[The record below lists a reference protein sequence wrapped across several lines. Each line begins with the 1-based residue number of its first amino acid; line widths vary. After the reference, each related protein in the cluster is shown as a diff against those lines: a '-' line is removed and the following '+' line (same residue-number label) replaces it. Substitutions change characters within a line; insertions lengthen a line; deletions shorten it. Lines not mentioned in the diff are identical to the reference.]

1 MNTETTEKLGGRA
14 VRQYSVFLANRV
26 GALMEVVQMLNE
38 ERVVVL
44 GLSIQD
50 SSETSIA
57 RIIVSDPD
65 KLEDLFGSND
75 IPYGVCELV
84 VAELEEGASDLP
96 RMLAALLEAEV
107 NIFFSYT
114 PTTWNAPALSSVVVG
129 SAFCA
134 KPICPVE
141 PGVGLERALRRGRHA
156 LGQRGSASRPV

>member
-1 MNTETTEKLGGRA
+1 MSTETTEKLGGPG

-26 GALMEVVQMLNE
+26 GALMEVVKMLNE
-38 ERVVVL
+38 ARVVVL

-65 KLEDLFGSND
+65 LLEELFERND
-75 IPYGVCELV
+75 IAYGVCELA

-114 PTTWNAPALSSVVVG
+114 LLVRP
-129 SAFCA
+129 
-134 KPICPVE
+134 
-141 PGVGLERALRRGRHA
+141 RGRPLIAIHTDDLECA
-156 LGQRGSASRPV
+156 SAVLSGRGFRLLRQTDLSR

>member
-1 MNTETTEKLGGRA
+1 MTTETTEKLGGQA

-26 GALMEVVQMLNE
+26 GALMAVVQMLNE
-38 ERVVVL
+38 ARVVVL

-57 RIIVSDPD
+57 RIIVSDPER
-65 KLEDLFGSND
+65 LEELFGRNE
-75 IPYGVCELV
+75 IAYGMCELV

-114 PTTWNAPALSSVVVG
+114 LLVRP
-129 SAFCA
+129 
-134 KPICPVE
+134 
-141 PGVGLERALRRGRHA
+141 RGRPLIAIHTDDLECA
-156 LGQRGSASRPV
+156 GAVLSGRGFRLLRQTDLSR